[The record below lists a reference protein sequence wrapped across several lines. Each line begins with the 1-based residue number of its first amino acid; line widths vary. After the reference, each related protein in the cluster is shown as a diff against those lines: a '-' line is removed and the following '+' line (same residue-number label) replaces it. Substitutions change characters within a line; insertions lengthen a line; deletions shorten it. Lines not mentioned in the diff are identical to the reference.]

1 MLLLEKPVQMPLRQE
16 KKKGCV
22 CACSVSTESVLL
34 TARVVGGFVT
44 LLEAQCCGQCPPC
57 HASLGAGRNAGVRRK
72 ANAFC
77 LIFPNDLVRN
87 MTWVYWD
94 ALNSFFALWTGAKIF
109 HSCAVSVAYLWG
121 CNHVL
126 ALYSRTVNHYSSI
139 HTARIRN
146 HYKRLYFLLSCCIS

>member
-87 MTWVYWD
+87 MTWVY
-94 ALNSFFALWTGAKIF
+94 
-109 HSCAVSVAYLWG
+109 
-121 CNHVL
+121 
-126 ALYSRTVNHYSSI
+126 
-139 HTARIRN
+139 
-146 HYKRLYFLLSCCIS
+146 